1 MAPLGFLTST
11 TFVCTFVEND
21 GPLKMRW
28 IAVAVAVCARAR
40 ARPDAARAEYVRARK
55 DGGWDAPIEAA
66 YRGLTGVPFA
76 SLGAGRVL
84 WPVIAAILRVM
95 VVLGGGLILL
105 ETEGAGPADFFWLIA
120 AGMAT
125 QAMVTGVAI
134 RLGAWTRGLDK
145 ESDSEE

>member
-1 MAPLGFLTST
+1 M
-11 TFVCTFVEND
+11 
-21 GPLKMRW
+21 
-28 IAVAVAVCARAR
+28 
-40 ARPDAARAEYVRARK
+40 
-55 DGGWDAPIEAA
+55 
-66 YRGLTGVPFA
+66 
-76 SLGAGRVL
+76 
-84 WPVIAAILRVM
+84 IAAILRVV

>member
-1 MAPLGFLTST
+1 MSGCSKSPLEHAFIEFAGLESTGLASLTEILIRGDYYGEPRDA
-11 TFVCTFVEND
+11 F
-21 GPLKMRW
+21 GGG
-28 IAVAVAVCARAR
+28 
-40 ARPDAARAEYVRARK
+40 DAASSRRK
-55 DGGWDAPIEAA
+55 GRSPRRFGPS
-66 YRGLTGVPFA
+66 

-84 WPVIAAILRVM
+84 WPVIAAILRVV

-134 RLGAWTRGLDK
+134 RLGAWTRGIDK